1 MIYLVL
7 VDLIWSISPLTRL
20 IAVIRSWFS
29 FVNKRNVHYIKYGS
43 SLVQPQPADFVT
55 AQF

>member
-7 VDLIWSISPLTRL
+7 VDLIWSISHLTRL

-29 FVNKRNVHYIKYGS
+29 FVNKRNVHYIKYGN